1 MSQSKSPR
9 RWSAIAPSV
18 LLLAGLLGMVA
29 ANSGLRHMFA
39 QAVATIDPLAVLAIL
54 PVQFVAILLCTA
66 AQQALNVGIPFRSS
80 LIARLVRD
88 AAHSLLLFP
97 PGLGD
102 VVGARAV
109 VLLGGRG
116 RAAVALRALD
126 ILAEVIAELPFM
138 ALAAYVLYHW
148 GHWGDHSGMQ
158 GAAPGAAS
166 SGASPWWGLLAV
178 PPLAY
183 AGWRIWRGSA
193 HHRRFIQTRTGR
205 RLRAEIHLMRRE
217 LARQRTGLPL
227 AIILHFFAWS
237 MAGVQVWI
245 AAHMFGLNLSLFAA
259 FAIESAATAARMI
272 LFFVPGGLVMQEAGA
287 VLAGAAMG
295 VAAPQALAL
304 SLILRL
310 RELAFGLSLLMWP
323 VLEYRARR
331 RGDAVEG

>member
-1 MSQSKSPR
+1 MSQSRTPR
-9 RWSAIAPSV
+9 RWSAILPSV

-54 PVQFVAILLCTA
+54 PVQFAAILLCTA
-66 AQQALNVGIPFRSS
+66 AQQALKVGIPFRSS

-126 ILAEVIAELPFM
+126 IIAEVIAELPYM
-138 ALAAYVLYHW
+138 GLAAYVLYHW
-148 GHWGDHSGMQ
+148 GHWGEQS
-158 GAAPGAAS
+158 APSTPS

-183 AGWRIWRGSA
+183 VGWRIWRGSA
-193 HHRRFIQTRTGR
+193 HHLRFIQTRTGR

-237 MAGVQVWI
+237 MSGVQVWI
-245 AAHMFGLNLSLFAA
+245 AAHMFGMNLSLFAA

-331 RGDAVEG
+331 RGDAAEG

>member
-1 MSQSKSPR
+1 
-9 RWSAIAPSV
+9 
-18 LLLAGLLGMVA
+18 MVA
-29 ANSGLRHMFA
+29 ANSGLRHMFS
-39 QAVATIDPLAVLAIL
+39 QAVHTIDPIAVLAVL

-66 AQQALNVGIPFRSS
+66 AQQSLKVGIPFRSS

-126 ILAEVIAELPFM
+126 IIAEVIAELPYM
-138 ALAAYVLYHW
+138 GLAAYVLYHW
-148 GHWGDHSGMQ
+148 GHWGQ
-158 GAAPGAAS
+158 PATGAPSAPSS
-166 SGASPWWGLLAV
+166 SGASLWWGLPAV
-178 PPLAY
+178 PLVAY
-183 AGWRIWRGSA
+183 VGWRVWRGSA

-217 LARQRTGLPL
+217 LARQGTGMPL
-227 AIILHFFAWS
+227 AVILHFFAWS
-237 MAGVQVWI
+237 MAGVQVYI
-245 AAHMFGLNLSLFAA
+245 AAHIFGLHLSLFAA

-295 VAAPQALAL
+295 VAAPHALAL

-310 RELAFGLSLLMWP
+310 RELTFGCALLMWP

-331 RGDAVEG
+331 GQG

>member
-1 MSQSKSPR
+1 MTQTKTQTGTKSGR
-9 RWSAIAPSV
+9 RWGAMLPSV

-29 ANSGLRHMFA
+29 ANKGLRQMFA
-39 QAVATIDPLAVLAIL
+39 QAVQTIDPWAVVAVL

-66 AQQALNVGIPFRSS
+66 AQQALKVGIPFRSS

-88 AAHSLLLFP
+88 AAHTLLLFP

-126 ILAEVIAELPFM
+126 IIAECIAELPYM
-138 ALAAYVLYHW
+138 ALAGYVLW
-148 GHWGDHSGMQ
+148 NWRREGGVVPTASGGGHD
-158 GAAPGAAS
+158 
-166 SGASPWWGLLAV
+166 WWGLLAV
-178 PPLAY
+178 PVLAY
-183 AGWRIWRGSA
+183 VGWRLWRKSA

-217 LARQRTGLPL
+217 LARQRTGMPL
-227 AIILHFFAWS
+227 AIILHFLAWS
-237 MAGVQVWI
+237 MAGLQVYI
-245 AAHMFGLNLSLFAA
+245 AAHIFGMNLSLYAA

-310 RELAFGLSLLMWP
+310 RELAFGSALLMWP

-331 RGDAVEG
+331 RGE

>member
-1 MSQSKSPR
+1 MLP
-9 RWSAIAPSV
+9 SA
-18 LLLAGLLGMVA
+18 LLLAGLLGMVG
-29 ANSGLRHMFA
+29 ANSALRHMLA
-39 QAVATIDPLAVLAIL
+39 QAVATIDPRAVLAVL
-54 PVQFVAILLCTA
+54 PVQFIAILLCTA
-66 AQQALNVGIPFRSS
+66 AQQALKVGIPFRSS

-126 ILAEVIAELPFM
+126 ILAEVIAELPYM
-138 ALAAYVLYHW
+138 ALAAYVLWHW
-148 GHWGDHSGMQ
+148 HIGVNLGQPMG
-158 GAAPGAAS
+158 GALGGAPAAS
-166 SGASPWWGLLAV
+166 TGQSHGWWGLIAV
-178 PPLAY
+178 PVLAY
-183 AGWRIWRGSA
+183 LGWRIWRKSA

-237 MAGVQVWI
+237 MSGLQVYI
-245 AAHMFGLNLSLFAA
+245 AAHIFGMNLSLFGA

-310 RELAFGLSLLMWP
+310 RELAFGLALLMWP

-331 RGDAVEG
+331 DG